1 MKKIVCLGEKIALGC
16 VCALALAAYILSA
29 VQGGIAHAG
38 NGMPVINS
46 GMTPGVLLFLA
57 GMLIVAAV
65 YAVYRHV
72 GVLWLRILGFSLTG
86 GSFVIVA
93 LTEWL
98 IDGYTWTTAY
108 LSSVTW
114 EWLGRGWYTVFTAG
128 FVVCAAAACALW
140 FVIWAR
146 SGREEKKA

>member
-1 MKKIVCLGEKIALGC
+1 
-16 VCALALAAYILSA
+16 
-29 VQGGIAHAG
+29 
-38 NGMPVINS
+38 MPVIDS

-72 GVLWLRILGFSLTG
+72 GALWLRILGFSLTG

-108 LSSVTW
+108 LRSVTW

-146 SGREEKKA
+146 SGREEKAA

>member
-1 MKKIVCLGEKIALGC
+1 MKKIVCLGEKIALAC
-16 VCALALAAYILSA
+16 VCALAFAAYILSA
-29 VQGGIAHAG
+29 VQGGIAHTG
-38 NGMPVINS
+38 SGLPVIDS

-72 GVLWLRILGFSLTG
+72 GALWLRILGFSLTG

-108 LSSVTW
+108 LESVTW

-140 FVIWAR
+140 LVIWAR
-146 SGREEKKA
+146 SGREEKAA